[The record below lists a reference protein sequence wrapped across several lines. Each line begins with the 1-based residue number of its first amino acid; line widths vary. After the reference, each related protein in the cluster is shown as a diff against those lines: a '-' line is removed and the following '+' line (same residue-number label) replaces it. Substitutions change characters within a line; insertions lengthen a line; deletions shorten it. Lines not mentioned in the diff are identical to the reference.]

1 MILFYLNMVPRTLH
15 ICDYNLKLSVPVIL
29 AESYV
34 HWSVE
39 LTFPSHVAAKHAEFG
54 IEAEVAH
61 NWTTQFY
68 LKLCGFCSVTFS
80 FNGFFPSSN
89 IELNMC
95 RTQCKWT
102 LTLAFAHLYWVQCME
117 SVMLARQSA
126 LSQDHLSVA
135 WILTRASCVPK
146 IWIPIAL
153 YHYSGYTAQTSRF
166 TPITFIQV
174 YLNSNFNGTLYMC
187 VYNSKKFYCT
197 FPDRSAADTAR
208 VSGVGTSTFCCIPTN
223 YRFLLSFSS
232 IHCSWFHLRIV
243 ARFSPSV
250 LSTSTLNRR
259 RSPRDTV
266 FIHKLDSEDR
276 NLYNTSGSDLRSLW
290 SSLSSCEDHFHLHS
304 LSAVHIM
311 WFMSCTH
318 HSTFLLFKW
327 TRNCT

>member
-1 MILFYLNMVPRTLH
+1 MILFYLNMVPSTLH

-61 NWTTQFY
+61 NWTTHFY

-102 LTLAFAHLYWVQCME
+102 LTLAFAHLYWVRCME

-166 TPITFIQV
+166 TPITFTQV
-174 YLNSNFNGTLYMC
+174 YLNSNFNGTLYS
-187 VYNSKKFYCT
+187 VYII
-197 FPDRSAADTAR
+197 PRSSIAHFQTAR
-208 VSGVGTSTFCCIPTN
+208 LLTQHVSVAWELRHFVVFRQIIVFCC
-223 YRFLLSFSS
+223 RFLPY
-232 IHCSWFHLRIV
+232 IV
-243 ARFSPSV
+243 AGF
-250 LSTSTLNRR
+250 
-259 RSPRDTV
+259 
-266 FIHKLDSEDR
+266 
-276 NLYNTSGSDLRSLW
+276 
-290 SSLSSCEDHFHLHS
+290 
-304 LSAVHIM
+304 
-311 WFMSCTH
+311 
-318 HSTFLLFKW
+318 TFAL
-327 TRNCT
+327 